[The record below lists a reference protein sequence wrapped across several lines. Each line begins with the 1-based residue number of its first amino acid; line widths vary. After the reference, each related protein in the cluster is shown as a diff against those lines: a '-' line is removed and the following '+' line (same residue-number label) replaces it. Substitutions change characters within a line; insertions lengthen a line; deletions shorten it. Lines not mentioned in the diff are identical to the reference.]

1 MGRLVSFWLRLDL
14 VRLGRSQYN
23 WNLTAALAHYLSKNL
38 RLKVLKKRLVIST
51 EIWCSLFIVQ
61 SLMTIGW
68 FDTLLSFVLVH
79 EMSALSKL
87 NKCRLQLICYWRSPP
102 DDCHERSMKIK
113 IIMTRKRLLI
123 LRLLTQ
129 FIAAVFPRV
138 ACGEAEKWSVVHDDN
153 VDNLDDDDDVNDED
167 SCLVTCTFHKKALV
181 HTYSRRYI
189 YRCHR
194 LSFCSANITVIR
206 WHCLHRCA

>member
-1 MGRLVSFWLRLDL
+1 MFIVHCSIINDDRLVWHTFEFCACAWNVSSVKTQQMPPSTDL
-14 VRLGRSQYN
+14 L
-23 WNLTAALAHYLSKNL
+23 LTVSDH
-38 RLKVLKKRLVIST
+38 
-51 EIWCSLFIVQ
+51 W
-61 SLMTIGW
+61 
-68 FDTLLSFVLVH
+68 
-79 EMSALSKL
+79 
-87 NKCRLQLICYWRSPP
+87 SPP
-102 DDCHERSMKIK
+102 DDCHERPMKIK
-113 IIMTRKRLLI
+113 IMMTRKRLLI

-153 VDNLDDDDDVNDED
+153 VDNLDDGDDDDED

>member
-1 MGRLVSFWLRLDL
+1 
-14 VRLGRSQYN
+14 
-23 WNLTAALAHYLSKNL
+23 
-38 RLKVLKKRLVIST
+38 
-51 EIWCSLFIVQ
+51 
-61 SLMTIGW
+61 MTI
-68 FDTLLSFVLVH
+68 
-79 EMSALSKL
+79 
-87 NKCRLQLICYWRSPP
+87 
-102 DDCHERSMKIK
+102 KI
-113 IIMTRKRLLI
+113 MRTRKRLLI

-138 ACGEAEKWSVVHDDN
+138 ACGEAEKLSVVHDDN
-153 VDNLDDDDDVNDED
+153 VDNLDDDDED

-206 WHCLHRCA
+206 